1 MTQSPKDISLL
12 EIFEV
17 LKTKRFVDMT
27 HAFSAQIPHWPGFP
41 PARMETIYHYDEGIG
56 TLGSGFLAHLDDR
69 SEERRVGKECRSR
82 WSPYH

>member
-27 HAFSAQIPHWPGFP
+27 HAFSA
-41 PARMETIYHYDEGIG
+41 
-56 TLGSGFLAHLDDR
+56 
-69 SEERRVGKECRSR
+69 
-82 WSPYH
+82 

>member
-27 HAFSAQIPHWPGFP
+27 HVFSAQIPHWPGFP
-41 PARMETIYHYDEGIG
+41 PARMET
-56 TLGSGFLAHLDDR
+56 
-69 SEERRVGKECRSR
+69 V
-82 WSPYH
+82 

>member
-27 HAFSAQIPHWPGFP
+27 LWLRWVTMATAESDCNRDEPIS
-41 PARMETIYHYDEGIG
+41 EGIQINFYF
-56 TLGSGFLAHLDDR
+56 SDPFSFLFSYL
-69 SEERRVGKECRSR
+69 
-82 WSPYH
+82 